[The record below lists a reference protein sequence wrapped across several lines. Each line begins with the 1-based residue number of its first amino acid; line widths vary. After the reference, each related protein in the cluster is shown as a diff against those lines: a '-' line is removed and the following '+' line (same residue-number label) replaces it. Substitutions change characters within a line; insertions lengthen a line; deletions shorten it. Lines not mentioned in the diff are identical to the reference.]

1 MIDNIDLILPFINPE
16 SDDDYY
22 YLQLIK
28 RKKENPELGANS
40 RIIKNYYIKSKDD
53 LLKKYEEIKS
63 ICIATN
69 SRASIRLNKR
79 SFRISALKSMENIA
93 NSMISNNNKVYN
105 CFDHSAG
112 IHHNDHNKKWIL
124 DFDFFIDDK
133 DIESYKS
140 FINSIEPVGNKILAK
155 IPSKNGFHL
164 ITKPFNSQIF
174 KRDFPKIEIHK
185 DNPTNL
191 FVP

>member
-1 MIDNIDLILPFINPE
+1 MIDNIDLILPFINSE

-28 RKKENPELGANS
+28 RKKENPELDANS

-53 LLKKYEEIKS
+53 LLKKYEEIKA

-79 SFRISALKSMENIA
+79 SFKISALKTMENIA

-105 CFDHSAG
+105 CFDRSAG
-112 IHHNDHNKKWIL
+112 IHHNDRNKKWIL

-133 DIESYKS
+133 DIESYKF
-140 FINSIEPVGNKILAK
+140 FINSIEPIGNKILAK

-164 ITKPFNSQIF
+164 ITSPFNSEKF

-191 FVP
+191 FIP

>member
-22 YLQLIK
+22 FLQLIK
-28 RKKENPELGANS
+28 RKKENPKLNTNS
-40 RIIKNYYIKSKDD
+40 KIIKNYYIKSKDD
-53 LLKKYEEIKS
+53 LLKKYEEIKA

-105 CFDHSAG
+105 CFNRSAG

-124 DFDFFIDDK
+124 DFDSFIADK
-133 DIESYKS
+133 DIESYKY
-140 FINSIEPVGNKILAK
+140 FINSIEPIGNKILAK

-174 KRDFPKIEIHK
+174 KRDFPQIEIHK

-191 FVP
+191 FIP

>member
-22 YLQLIK
+22 FLQIIK

-53 LLKKYEEIKS
+53 LLKKYEEIKA

-79 SFRISALKSMENIA
+79 NFKISALKTMENIA

-105 CFDHSAG
+105 CFDRSAG
-112 IHHNDHNKKWIL
+112 IHHNDNNKKWIL

-133 DIESYKS
+133 DIESYKY
-140 FINSIEPVGNKILAK
+140 FINSIEPIGNKILAK

-164 ITKPFNSQIF
+164 ITKPFNSEKF

-191 FVP
+191 FIP